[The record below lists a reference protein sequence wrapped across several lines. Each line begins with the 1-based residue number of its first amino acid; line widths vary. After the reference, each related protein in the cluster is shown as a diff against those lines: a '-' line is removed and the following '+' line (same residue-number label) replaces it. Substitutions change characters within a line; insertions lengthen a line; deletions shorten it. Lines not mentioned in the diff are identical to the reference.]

1 MSYGGSTAPTSPAP
15 SLCGGNTDIVS
26 PEAPGRVSQLRR
38 LAAVAGAPGT
48 SAWTSRVY
56 QSFTQSPLLSG
67 SSSAT
72 FSQNPHMVSRSSP
85 FQTSTPALQ
94 RTQSFISLPRS
105 ISEGHT
111 ISAMS
116 VEDPSA
122 QNNEDFNGNL
132 DIDEASPSEDERF
145 AESVIRGGGYQ
156 VLF

>member
-26 PEAPGRVSQLRR
+26 PEAPGRVSQLQR
-38 LAAVAGAPGT
+38 LAAVAGAPGA
-48 SAWTSRVY
+48 SARTSRVY
-56 QSFTQSPLLSG
+56 QLSTQSPLLSG
-67 SSSAT
+67 LSSAT
-72 FSQNPHMVSRSSP
+72 FSQNPYTVSRSGP
-85 FQTSTPALQ
+85 FQTRAPALQ

-111 ISAMS
+111 ISAMNI
-116 VEDPSA
+116 EDPSA

-132 DIDEASPSEDERF
+132 DIDEASPSKDECF
-145 AESVIRGGGYQ
+145 AELVIRGGGYQ